1 MTTATRPTAATT
13 ADLPA
18 PWADRTGR
26 TLLAIDA
33 IATLGAFAQGI
44 PRIVNAT
51 DEQLLTEFWRTTAY
65 IVFAGMW
72 ALLAI
77 APRKQRGM
85 WELILVQKIAVTLFA
100 LVSISK
106 PEAVQTAIIDGF
118 VVVTTVA
125 AYILCRG
132 WYTWRPGALG
142 PDTAQQARFDNEK
155 SRV

>member
-1 MTTATRPTAATT
+1 MTTATKPTAT
-13 ADLPA
+13 ALPA
-18 PWADRTGR
+18 RWADRTGR
-26 TLLAIDA
+26 TLLAIDS

-44 PRIVNAT
+44 PRVLDAA

-77 APRKQRGM
+77 APRKQRGI

-100 LVSISK
+100 LASIGK

-125 AYILCRG
+125 AYVLCRG
-132 WYTWRPGALG
+132 WYTWRRGALG
-142 PDTAQQARFDNEK
+142 PDTAR
-155 SRV
+155 

>member
-1 MTTATRPTAATT
+1 MTTAAN
-13 ADLPA
+13 LPA

-33 IATLGAFAQGI
+33 LATLGAFAQGI
-44 PRIVNAT
+44 PRVADAA

-77 APRKQRGM
+77 APREQRGM
-85 WELILVQKIAVTLFA
+85 WELILVQKIAVTLLA
-100 LVSISK
+100 IVSIGK
-106 PEAVQTAIIDGF
+106 PEAAQTAVIDGF

-125 AYILCRG
+125 AYVLCRG

-142 PDTAQQARFDNEK
+142 PDQARK
-155 SRV
+155 AAASA

>member
-1 MTTATRPTAATT
+1 MTTATRPTA

-26 TLLAIDA
+26 ALLAFDA
-33 IATLGAFAQGI
+33 LATLGAFAQGI
-44 PRIVNAT
+44 PRIADAA
-51 DEQLLTEFWRTTAY
+51 DEQVLTEFWRTTAY

-100 LVSISK
+100 LASIGK
-106 PEAVQTAIIDGF
+106 PEAVQTAVIDGF

-132 WYTWRPGALG
+132 WYTWRPDALG
-142 PDTAQQARFDNEK
+142 PDPARTAVRDIF
-155 SRV
+155 R